1 MTLIKSDTNI
11 SNVVFNN
18 LKSQKGPAIF
28 AKNSKVNIGEVNFA
42 KTKQGHEFGFT
53 KDYKDNKLNAQLE
66 EAGENGMTKEQ
77 KQSLY
82 PLLSLIW
89 VECDDEVEKAGGC

>member
-1 MTLIKSDTNI
+1 
-11 SNVVFNN
+11 
-18 LKSQKGPAIF
+18 
-28 AKNSKVNIGEVNFA
+28 
-42 KTKQGHEFGFT
+42 
-53 KDYKDNKLNAQLE
+53 
-66 EAGENGMTKEQ
+66 MTKEQ